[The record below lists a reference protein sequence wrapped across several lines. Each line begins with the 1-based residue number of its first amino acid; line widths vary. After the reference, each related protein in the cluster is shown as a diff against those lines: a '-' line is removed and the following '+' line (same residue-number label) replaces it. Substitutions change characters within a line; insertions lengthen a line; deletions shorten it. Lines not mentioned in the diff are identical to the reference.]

1 MRLFSATLFAMGV
14 IALAG
19 CASSTTQYYEAVEKA
34 AQASAEASRAKFEA
48 LSKIAAAGDG
58 QAASAAVMALALTQ
72 TPTITPQPQQSQ
84 ALQWASILAAP
95 LSNLGMMYMQT
106 DSTKALAKYSR
117 DVDLA
122 RVGANAATD
131 QALYETFGTMGN
143 VDYSPFIDG
152 MVSISNTG
160 MNSVVTLEQSD
171 NELVEALMSQ
181 YGSTVNTF
189 LETPLVNTT
198 TTTTNVV
205 TCSASD
211 DGTTT
216 TITCD

>member
-1 MRLFSATLFAMGV
+1 MRLLAIALTLV
-14 IALAG
+14 LAG
-19 CASSTTQYYEAVEKA
+19 CSSTTSQYYEAVEKA
-34 AQASAEASRAKFEA
+34 AQANAEASKAKFEA
-48 LSKIAAAGDG
+48 LSKIASAGDG

-131 QALYETFGTMGN
+131 QALYEAFGTVGN
-143 VDYSPFIDG
+143 VDYTPIIDG
-152 MVSISNTG
+152 MVSISNNG
-160 MNSVVTLEQSD
+160 MNSFVTLEQSD
-171 NELVEALMSQ
+171 NDLVEALMQQ
-181 YGSTVNTF
+181 YNATINNF
-189 LETPLVNTT
+189 IDNPLVNTT
-198 TTTTNVV
+198 TTTNTVS
-205 TCSASD
+205 CSTSD

-216 TITCD
+216 TVTCD